1 MKSPYRVSNKQSFT
15 HNASWIAF
23 STVSFTTQ
31 SAALSIQPE
40 EGQRPWLI
48 QKWLRHDLLWLS
60 LTSLATIE
68 FISLSFR
75 APDQRVDLTVPIFFL
90 PKTGNNRVQLWIHDL
105 NLNPQYNWHIYPL
118 NVKILELERERLQP
132 WWVCIMLDPGSAFL
146 GSVYCLSLS
155 LTRLLSKQQIILLST
170 HSPCAKMIITEAAAE
185 EAFLSPTDF
194 SNQSLSVSLSHCCEI
209 WGWHCSYFS
218 FALPKIDN

>member
-68 FISLSFR
+68 FISRSFR
-75 APDQRVDLTVPIFFL
+75 APIKEPYVDLTVPILFL

-118 NVKILELERERLQP
+118 MERERLQP
-132 WWVCIMLDPGSAFL
+132 WRVCIMLDPGSAFL

-170 HSPCAKMIITEAAAE
+170 HSQTLPAQWWSSPKPAE
-185 EAFLSPTDF
+185 VAFLSPTDF
-194 SNQSLSVSLSHCCEI
+194 SGQSTSVSLSHCCEI

>member
-90 PKTGNNRVQLWIHDL
+90 PKTGNNRVKLWIHDL

-118 NVKILELERERLQP
+118 KTSQNLGIGKREIAALVGLHHVRSRQRLS
-132 WWVCIMLDPGSAFL
+132 WVGLLFIALTHSAPFQAADYIALDP
-146 GSVYCLSLS
+146 LSLRKDDHHRS
-155 LTRLLSKQQIILLST
+155 QL
-170 HSPCAKMIITEAAAE
+170 M
-185 EAFLSPTDF
+185 
-194 SNQSLSVSLSHCCEI
+194 
-209 WGWHCSYFS
+209 
-218 FALPKIDN
+218 

>member
-90 PKTGNNRVQLWIHDL
+90 PKTGNNRVKLWIHDL

-155 LTRLLSKQQIILLST
+155 LTRLLSKQQIILLSQT
-170 HSPCAKMIITEAAAE
+170 LAPDP
-185 EAFLSPTDF
+185 LSLRKDDHHWSQPM
-194 SNQSLSVSLSHCCEI
+194 
-209 WGWHCSYFS
+209 
-218 FALPKIDN
+218 